1 MTPRNVSDETW
12 HAETER
18 PPLTPPSRR
27 FPRPKDASIM
37 GDNRKVVEYAQMAIE
52 EMAIDAIYARR
63 NGTIGVEISIKDGIL
78 GKVKRTQI
86 DFQ

>member
-1 MTPRNVSDETW
+1 MN
-12 HAETER
+12 
-18 PPLTPPSRR
+18 PPTRR
-27 FPRPKDASIM
+27 FSRAQDASIM
-37 GDNRKVVEYAQMAIE
+37 GDNRKVVEYAQVAIE

-78 GKVKRTQI
+78 GKVKRTRI